1 MKEKKIGMFHIP
13 MRHFGTSQDPIQL
26 FPIEHV
32 LNSGAQVKAQVT
44 PEGVSESAGGSNDGL
59 GVKN

>member
-32 LNSGAQVKAQVT
+32 LTQERRSKLRSHPRVFQNPQGEVMMASV
-44 PEGVSESAGGSNDGL
+44 
-59 GVKN
+59 

>member
-13 MRHFGTSQDPIQL
+13 MRHFGTSQDPTQL

-32 LNSGAQVKAQVT
+32 LTQERRSKLRSHPRVFQNPQREVMMLSV
-44 PEGVSESAGGSNDGL
+44 
-59 GVKN
+59 